1 MRRFLATVVLA
12 APTAFAATPADLLGT
27 YEAEA
32 RRADAAFTGFSA
44 ARGDELYRG
53 RVTAVG
59 SGSTTCASCH
69 SSDPLQPGR
78 HARTGKTIAPLAPAA
93 NPGRLTD
100 PAKAEKWFG
109 RNCRDVLARDC
120 TAQEK
125 GDFVRFL
132 MNSR

>member
-1 MRRFLATVVLA
+1 MHRFLATVLLA
-12 APTAFAATPADLLGT
+12 APAAFAATPADLLAT
-27 YEAEA
+27 YEAQA
-32 RRADAAFTGFSA
+32 KRADAAFTGFSA
-44 ARGDELYRG
+44 ARGAALYR
-53 RVTAVG
+53 G
-59 SGSTTCASCH
+59 SGSTTCSSCH
-69 SSDPLQPGR
+69 SSDPRQPGR
-78 HARTGKTIAPLAPAA
+78 HARTGKSIAPLAPTA

-132 MNSR
+132 MDAN